1 MPTLDHPKRGPLLDE
16 LHARAAPR
24 LQAPTRVVHL
34 ALKQPNNAANRDR
47 SLDLTQLAN
56 LAAQQDISSDTRH
69 HVFTRGP
76 AEVTWESHTEYVAY
90 TAVIPD
96 PTGPPFGDDAADLFP
111 VEWEQVDV
119 ADRIAAVHLEVLRMP
134 ADPQDIVHATRG
146 WLDPASTMIM
156 TVLGGAGVLAGDF
169 RADEAGFTR
178 FALFVSDQI
187 GPGRLGRTVQRVL
200 DLETYRSLAMIGFLR
215 SRDLS
220 ARLNELDPR
229 LLDLVEHLDESDRP
243 DDDVLRELLS
253 VTAELE
259 TLAAAHDFRFGATGA
274 YAAIVEDRLT
284 ALGDERFSSRQTFR
298 EFLSR
303 RYLPAIRTA
312 EAAEARLTRM
322 QERASRASELLRTK
336 VDVARSAQ
344 NQNLL
349 KSMDDRAETQLRLQ
363 HTVEGLSVVA
373 ISYYAVGLLAYV
385 FSPFA
390 EEHGIDHKWLMAA
403 LVPLV
408 VVSAW
413 LGMRWVR
420 SRIHRHQGEGG

>member
-1 MPTLDHPKRGPLLDE
+1 M
-16 LHARAAPR
+16 
-24 LQAPTRVVHL
+24 
-34 ALKQPNNAANRDR
+34 
-47 SLDLTQLAN
+47 
-56 LAAQQDISSDTRH
+56 
-69 HVFTRGP
+69 
-76 AEVTWESHTEYVAY
+76 
-90 TAVIPD
+90 
-96 PTGPPFGDDAADLFP
+96 
-111 VEWEQVDV
+111 
-119 ADRIAAVHLEVLRMP
+119 
-134 ADPQDIVHATRG
+134 
-146 WLDPASTMIM
+146 
-156 TVLGGAGVLAGDF
+156 
-169 RADEAGFTR
+169 
-178 FALFVSDQI
+178 
-187 GPGRLGRTVQRVL
+187 
-200 DLETYRSLAMIGFLR
+200 
-215 SRDLS
+215 
-220 ARLNELDPR
+220 
-229 LLDLVEHLDESDRP
+229 
-243 DDDVLRELLS
+243 
-253 VTAELE
+253 E

-420 SRIHRHQGEGG
+420 SRIHRHQGGVT